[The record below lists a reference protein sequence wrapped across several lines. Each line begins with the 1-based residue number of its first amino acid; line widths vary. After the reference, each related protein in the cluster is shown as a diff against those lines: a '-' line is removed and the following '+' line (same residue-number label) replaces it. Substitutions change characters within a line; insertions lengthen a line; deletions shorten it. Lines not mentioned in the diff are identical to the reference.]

1 MARSGGARVMAGPD
15 HKRAKPFRRRHP
27 GESPGLLTRLRRDDL
42 QALAS
47 GRFYHHT
54 LIGRVPAELK
64 LRIGQR
70 WPGDIRRGEAV
81 AAGEIELAGELVR
94 HPAPRWFPPSAGPQW
109 LAAWHSFG
117 WIADLATAGGA
128 AREATADLVQS
139 WLLENAAWH
148 GIAWRADVLATRV
161 FAWVEQFDEIVRGA
175 PHQTVR
181 HAL

>member
-1 MARSGGARVMAGPD
+1 MAAPTDKGAR
-15 HKRAKPFRRRHP
+15 HFRRRHP
-27 GESPGLLTRLRRDDL
+27 GESPGLVTRLRRDAL

-94 HPAPRWFPPSAGPQW
+94 HPAPRWFPPSAGPEW

-128 AREATADLVQS
+128 VAGKMATIQCPS
-139 WLLENAAWH
+139 LLSMDAQ
-148 GIAWRADVLATRV
+148 VCQPL
-161 FAWVEQFDEIVRGA
+161 FAWARN
-175 PHQTVR
+175 
-181 HAL
+181 